1 MKNNQLLKIQEI
13 VGSISEG
20 QLINVDCYVAESV
33 GIFMPVS
40 GPCYYAVSPAH
51 THPSYM
57 FIFMFDD
64 VTQISIN
71 GETIPAQYGK
81 VFALEPN
88 VEHHEVYSNN
98 TPKYIAVMIESHF
111 FKTQLSDYNIN
122 YENNYDNKIE
132 YGYCEPSSSL
142 INLLKRFMIESSSN
156 LPGSG
161 KLLEALSLEI
171 CHNLIRSI
179 INISVEQ
186 ETISDRLEVSRAITF
201 IHTHIDEKI
210 TVNQI
215 AQEVNMSASHFS
227 RIFKREIGLSPLAYI
242 LNTRLDRV
250 KKLLVSSNKTIT
262 QIALESGFNSS
273 AYLAAAFMKKYN
285 MRPSSYKRQLNSCLF
300 KEINGIMK
308 D

>member
-1 MKNNQLLKIQEI
+1 MKNNQLHKIQEI
-13 VGSISEG
+13 VGTISEG

-57 FIFMFDD
+57 FILMFDD
-64 VTQISIN
+64 VTQIIIN
-71 GETIPAQYGK
+71 GETILAQYGK
-81 VFALEPN
+81 VFTLKPN
-88 VEHHEVYSNN
+88 IEHHEVYSNN
-98 TPKYIAVMIESHF
+98 TPKYIAVMIDSHF
-111 FKTQLSDYNIN
+111 FKAQLSDYSI
-122 YENNYDNKIE
+122 NYDNIIE
-132 YGYCEPSSSL
+132 YGYYEPSSGL
-142 INLLKRFMIESSSN
+142 IPLLKKFMIESGSN

-161 KLLEALSLEI
+161 KILEALSLEI

-186 ETISDRLEVSRAITF
+186 DTISDRLEVSRAITF

-210 TVNQI
+210 NVNQI

-227 RIFKREIGLSPLAYI
+227 RIFKREIGLSPLAYL

-273 AYLAAAFMKKYN
+273 AYLATAFMKKYN
-285 MRPSSYKRQLNSCLF
+285 MSPSSYKRKLNS
-300 KEINGIMK
+300 
-308 D
+308 

>member
-57 FIFMFDD
+57 FILMFDD
-64 VTQISIN
+64 VTQIIIN
-71 GETIPAQYGK
+71 CETIPAQYGK

-88 VEHHEVYSNN
+88 IEHHEVYSNN
-98 TPKYIAVMIESHF
+98 TPKYIAVMIDSHF

-122 YENNYDNKIE
+122 YDNKIE
-132 YGYCEPSSSL
+132 YGYYEPSSSL
-142 INLLKRFMIESSSN
+142 INLLKKFMIESSSN
-156 LPGSG
+156 IPGSG
-161 KLLEALSLEI
+161 KIMEALSLEI

-186 ETISDRLEVSRAITF
+186 DTISDRLEVSQAITF

-227 RIFKREIGLSPLAYI
+227 RIFKREMGLSPLAYL

-273 AYLAAAFMKKYN
+273 AYLATAFMKKYN
-285 MRPSSYKRQLNSCLF
+285 MSPSSYKRKLNS
-300 KEINGIMK
+300 
-308 D
+308 

>member
-1 MKNNQLLKIQEI
+1 MSIMKNNQLVKIQEI

-20 QLINVDCYVAESV
+20 QLINVDCYIAESI

-64 VTQISIN
+64 VTQIIIN
-71 GETIPAQYGK
+71 DKTIPAQYGK
-81 VFALEPN
+81 VFVLEPN
-88 VEHHEVYSNN
+88 IEHHEVYSNN
-98 TPKYIAVMIESHF
+98 TPKYIAVMIDSHF
-111 FKTQLSDYNIN
+111 FKTQLSDYNT
-122 YENNYDNKIE
+122 NYDNKIE
-132 YGYCEPSSSL
+132 YGYYEPSSSL
-142 INLLKRFMIESSSN
+142 IHLLKKFMIESSSK

-171 CHNLIRSI
+171 CHNLIRCI

-201 IHTHIDEKI
+201 ICTHINEKI
-210 TVNQI
+210 TINQI

-227 RIFKREIGLSPLAYI
+227 RVFKLEIGLSPLAYI

-285 MRPSSYKRQLNSCLF
+285 MSPSSYKRQLNS
-300 KEINGIMK
+300 
-308 D
+308 

>member
-1 MKNNQLLKIQEI
+1 MKNNQLHKIQEI
-13 VGSISEG
+13 VGTISEG

-57 FIFMFDD
+57 FILMFDD
-64 VTQISIN
+64 VTQIIIN
-71 GETIPAQYGK
+71 GETILAQYGK
-81 VFALEPN
+81 VFTLKPN
-88 VEHHEVYSNN
+88 IEHHEVYSNN
-98 TPKYIAVMIESHF
+98 TPKYIAVMIDSHF
-111 FKTQLSDYNIN
+111 FKAQLSDYSI
-122 YENNYDNKIE
+122 NYDNIIE
-132 YGYCEPSSSL
+132 YGYYEPSSGL
-142 INLLKRFMIESSSN
+142 IPLLKKFMIESGSN

-161 KLLEALSLEI
+161 KILEALSLEI

-186 ETISDRLEVSRAITF
+186 DTISDRLEVSRAITF

-227 RIFKREIGLSPLAYI
+227 RIFKREIGLSPLAYL

-273 AYLAAAFMKKYN
+273 AYLATAFMKKYN
-285 MRPSSYKRQLNSCLF
+285 MSPSSYKRKLNS
-300 KEINGIMK
+300 
-308 D
+308 